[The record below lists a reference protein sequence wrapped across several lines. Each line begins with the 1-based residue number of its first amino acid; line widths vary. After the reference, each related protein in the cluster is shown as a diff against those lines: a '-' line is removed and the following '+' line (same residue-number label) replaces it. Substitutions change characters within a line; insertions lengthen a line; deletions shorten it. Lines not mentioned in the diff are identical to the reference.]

1 MQGIGQLLWKL
12 REKEGIRQKQLC
24 LGISSVSKYARME
37 ADQQEIDFFLIDRIM
52 GRLGKSVERL
62 TYILPRDIYNIYEL
76 RQEIQQ
82 KICQKK
88 WEEAK
93 QCLLEYEKNKRAK
106 EPLHQQF
113 IEQEY
118 AQIAWLRGKSVETV
132 CEHLEKAIVQTM
144 PEAEIQRK
152 TGILSAEEYKLLLFR
167 WEVCFGTDRE
177 RGEKELQELVEEI
190 FQKNF
195 ERTERVKV
203 IPYAALLIEKTA
215 RDGKAD
221 TYLKLITETALEN
234 LREEGKLLYM
244 PEILEQYA
252 QILEKEN
259 SNAEFIGLLRQER
272 ASLLELESDYKVSFK
287 NYRLFDHVVRNFE
300 IDAELIRRTRNAAKL
315 TQEGLSEDICAQ
327 ETLARIENGN
337 QKPRSGNLR
346 QMMEKM
352 GRSGD
357 RIETGIQ
364 VEEYET
370 LELKIEFSKFIHRK
384 EYGNAEKVLSKIEE
398 KLDCNLMKNY
408 QYIETERVKVKY
420 KENAEYTEQFIKQLK
435 ELLAMSLKVE
445 NCASHSRYFS
455 DELDAQNFY
464 QKEEQMFDIFLCIW
478 YTIFMKKDMFTINKN
493 GLSYGRGYVYSLQYH
508 LVWCTKY
515 RKKVLKDGI
524 DVECKEMLESLAQ
537 EYKFQ
542 ILAME
547 VMPDHIHLLVDCRP
561 QFYISDM
568 IKIMKGNLAR
578 QMFLLHPELK
588 KELWGGHLWNP
599 SYCAVTVSDRSREQ
613 VLAYIEGQKEKSR

>member
-24 LGISSVSKYARME
+24 LGISFVSKYARIE

-445 NCASHSRYFS
+445 
-455 DELDAQNFY
+455 
-464 QKEEQMFDIFLCIW
+464 
-478 YTIFMKKDMFTINKN
+478 
-493 GLSYGRGYVYSLQYH
+493 
-508 LVWCTKY
+508 
-515 RKKVLKDGI
+515 
-524 DVECKEMLESLAQ
+524 
-537 EYKFQ
+537 
-542 ILAME
+542 
-547 VMPDHIHLLVDCRP
+547 
-561 QFYISDM
+561 
-568 IKIMKGNLAR
+568 
-578 QMFLLHPELK
+578 
-588 KELWGGHLWNP
+588 
-599 SYCAVTVSDRSREQ
+599 
-613 VLAYIEGQKEKSR
+613 EGQKIEYVLNTEEISILTEMALIYWGEQNYKVALEIYQFLVGQYEKSFIKPVFHILDWGMSMGNYGMALEELGYFEKAIGVCRERIQQTLFAGKGGSLHTSLMVEACILEAQKDVKCKKYFKQDLDLLRLYKMQTNYKLMESYVKTNKIFD

>member
-24 LGISSVSKYARME
+24 LGISSVSKYARIE

-221 TYLKLITETALEN
+221 TYLKLITETALET

-370 LELKIEFSKFIHRK
+370 LELKIELSKFIHRK

-435 ELLAMSLKVE
+435 ELLAM
-445 NCASHSRYFS
+445 
-455 DELDAQNFY
+455 
-464 QKEEQMFDIFLCIW
+464 
-478 YTIFMKKDMFTINKN
+478 
-493 GLSYGRGYVYSLQYH
+493 
-508 LVWCTKY
+508 
-515 RKKVLKDGI
+515 
-524 DVECKEMLESLAQ
+524 
-537 EYKFQ
+537 
-542 ILAME
+542 
-547 VMPDHIHLLVDCRP
+547 
-561 QFYISDM
+561 
-568 IKIMKGNLAR
+568 
-578 QMFLLHPELK
+578 
-588 KELWGGHLWNP
+588 
-599 SYCAVTVSDRSREQ
+599 
-613 VLAYIEGQKEKSR
+613 

>member
-24 LGISSVSKYARME
+24 LGISSVSKYARIE

-445 NCASHSRYFS
+445 
-455 DELDAQNFY
+455 
-464 QKEEQMFDIFLCIW
+464 
-478 YTIFMKKDMFTINKN
+478 
-493 GLSYGRGYVYSLQYH
+493 
-508 LVWCTKY
+508 
-515 RKKVLKDGI
+515 
-524 DVECKEMLESLAQ
+524 
-537 EYKFQ
+537 
-542 ILAME
+542 
-547 VMPDHIHLLVDCRP
+547 
-561 QFYISDM
+561 
-568 IKIMKGNLAR
+568 
-578 QMFLLHPELK
+578 
-588 KELWGGHLWNP
+588 
-599 SYCAVTVSDRSREQ
+599 
-613 VLAYIEGQKEKSR
+613 EGQKIEYVLNTEEVSILTEMALIYWGEQNYKVALEIYQFLVGQYEKSFIKPVFHILDWGMSMGNYGMALEELGYFEKAIGVCRKRIQQTLFAGKGGSLHTSLMVEACILEAQKDVKCKKYFKL

>member
-24 LGISSVSKYARME
+24 LGISSVSKYARIE

-62 TYILPRDIYNIYEL
+62 TYILPRDIYDIYEL

-113 IEQEY
+113 IEQE
-118 AQIAWLRGKSVETV
+118 
-132 CEHLEKAIVQTM
+132 
-144 PEAEIQRK
+144 
-152 TGILSAEEYKLLLFR
+152 
-167 WEVCFGTDRE
+167 
-177 RGEKELQELVEEI
+177 
-190 FQKNF
+190 
-195 ERTERVKV
+195 
-203 IPYAALLIEKTA
+203 
-215 RDGKAD
+215 
-221 TYLKLITETALEN
+221 
-234 LREEGKLLYM
+234 
-244 PEILEQYA
+244 YA

-445 NCASHSRYFS
+445 
-455 DELDAQNFY
+455 
-464 QKEEQMFDIFLCIW
+464 
-478 YTIFMKKDMFTINKN
+478 
-493 GLSYGRGYVYSLQYH
+493 
-508 LVWCTKY
+508 
-515 RKKVLKDGI
+515 
-524 DVECKEMLESLAQ
+524 
-537 EYKFQ
+537 
-542 ILAME
+542 
-547 VMPDHIHLLVDCRP
+547 
-561 QFYISDM
+561 
-568 IKIMKGNLAR
+568 
-578 QMFLLHPELK
+578 
-588 KELWGGHLWNP
+588 
-599 SYCAVTVSDRSREQ
+599 
-613 VLAYIEGQKEKSR
+613 EGQKMEYVLNTEEVSILTEMALIYWGEQNYKVALEIYQFLVGQYEKSFIKPVFHILDWGMSMGNYGMALEELGYFEKAIGVCRKRIQQTLFAGKGGSLHTSLMVEACILEAQKDVKCKKYFKQDLDLLRLYKMQTNYKLMESYVKTNKIFD